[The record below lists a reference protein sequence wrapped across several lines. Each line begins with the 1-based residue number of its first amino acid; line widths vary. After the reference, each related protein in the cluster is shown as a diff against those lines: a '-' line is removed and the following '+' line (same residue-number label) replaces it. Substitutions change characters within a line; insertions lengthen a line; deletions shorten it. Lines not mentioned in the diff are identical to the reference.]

1 MASASKIIPD
11 SYRDSVT
18 LMQLSSRLAKSPG
31 IRQASVV
38 MASANNVALLRDA
51 GLLAIDPAAGPN
63 DLLIAV
69 EGESEAALHLALEQA
84 ESELNRPA
92 HGPAAQEALAATR
105 PRSIEMALD
114 AMPEANLVLLSTPG
128 EYACAEALKALAL
141 GLNVMLFSDNVTL
154 DDEVMLKRFA
164 QEKGLIVMGPDC
176 GSAII
181 NGVPLGFANIV
192 RRGPIGVVAA
202 SGTGLQQVTSMI
214 DRLGSG
220 ISQALGTGGRD
231 LHREVG
237 GISMRQ
243 GLQALSADPAT
254 EIIVLISKPP
264 APDSAAEI
272 LQLAQRSG
280 KPVVVNFLGCAPT
293 ALPGANLHTALTLED
308 AAHAAVDL
316 ANGRQPR
323 VMNIGPTSKAPRPA
337 HASDR
342 GYIRGLYSGGT
353 FCYEASLLLGDAL
366 EGVYSN
372 TPVGRAALLPDVWH
386 SKQHTLVDM
395 GDDVFTRGRPHPMID
410 HRLRNERILSEAAD
424 ARTAIILFDVVLGC
438 GSHPDPAAEM
448 APVLQQA
455 LELRG
460 GSAAKLQF
468 VAFVCGTDADPQN
481 LERQE
486 KTLRKA
492 GALLAETNAQ
502 AVRIALRLAQA
513 QQ

>member
-11 SYRDSVT
+11 LYRDSVS

-38 MASANNVALLRDA
+38 MASANNVALLCDA
-51 GLLAIDPAAGPN
+51 GLLATEPAAGPN

-69 EGESEAALHLALEQA
+69 EGESEAALHLALAQA
-84 ESELNRPA
+84 ESELSQSASVPA
-92 HGPAAQEALAATR
+92 LQDASAAIR
-105 PRSIEMALD
+105 PRSIEIALD
-114 AMPEANLVLLSTPG
+114 AMPGANLVLLSTPG

-154 DDEVMLKRFA
+154 EDEVMLKRFA
-164 QEKGLIVMGPDC
+164 QSRGLIVMGPDC

-192 RRGPIGVVAA
+192 RRGPIGLVAA

-243 GLQALSADPAT
+243 GLEALSADPAT
-254 EIIVLISKPP
+254 GIIVLISKPP
-264 APDSAAEI
+264 APDIAAEI
-272 LQLAQRSG
+272 VQLAQRSG
-280 KPVVVNFLGCAPT
+280 KPVVINFLGCAPD
-293 ALPGANLHTALTLED
+293 AVLGGNLHTALTLED

-316 ANGRQPR
+316 ANGRRPR
-323 VMNIGPTSKAPRPA
+323 VKHIGTTSTAPRPA
-337 HASDR
+337 LPFDQ

-372 TPVGRAALLPDVWH
+372 TPVGRAAPLHDVWH

-395 GDDVFTRGRPHPMID
+395 GDDIFTRGRPHPMID

-424 ARTAIILFDVVLGC
+424 AQTGIILFDVVLGC
-438 GSHPDPAAEM
+438 SAHPDPAAEIV
-448 APVLQQA
+448 PILQKA
-455 LELRG
+455 LELRASSG
-460 GSAAKLQF
+460 AKLQL
-468 VAFVCGTDADPQN
+468 VGFVCGTAADPQD

-486 KTLRKA
+486 TKLREA
-492 GALLAETNAQ
+492 GVLLAETNAQ
-502 AVRIALRLAQA
+502 AVRMALRLIQE

>member
-11 SYRDSVT
+11 SYRDSVL
-18 LMQLSSRLAKSPG
+18 LMQLSSRLARLRG

-51 GLLAIDPAAGPN
+51 GLLAMNPAAGPN

-69 EGESEAALHLALEQA
+69 EGDSEDALHLALAQA
-84 ESELNRPA
+84 ESELNQPSQTPA
-92 HGPAAQEALAATR
+92 PQGAWAATR

-114 AMPEANLVLLSTPG
+114 AMPEANLLLLSTPG
-128 EYACAEALKALAL
+128 DYACAEALKALAL

-154 DDEVMLKRFA
+154 DDEVMLKRRA
-164 QEKGLIVMGPDC
+164 QKHGLIVMGPDC
-176 GSAII
+176 GTAIV
-181 NGVPLGFANIV
+181 NGVPLGFANNV
-192 RRGPIGVVAA
+192 RRGPIGLVAA
-202 SGTGLQQVTSMI
+202 SGTGLQQVTCLI

-243 GLQALSADPAT
+243 GLQALCEDPAT

-264 APDSAAEI
+264 APDIAAEI
-272 LQLAQRSG
+272 LRLAQRAG
-280 KPVVVNFLGCAPT
+280 KPVVVNFLGLAT
-293 ALPGANLHTALTLED
+293 GAMPGGNLHAALTLED
-308 AAHAAVDL
+308 AARAAVDL

-323 VMNIGPTSKAPRPA
+323 PASNAAPSTATRLA
-337 HASDR
+337 RVSGR
-342 GYIRGLYSGGT
+342 RYIRGLYSGGT
-353 FCYEASLLLGDAL
+353 FCYEASLLLGGAL
-366 EGVYSN
+366 EGVYCN
-372 TPVGRAALLPDVWH
+372 TPVGRAAELQDVWH
-386 SKQHTLVDM
+386 SKQHTLIDL

-410 HRLRNERILSEAAD
+410 HRLRNERILSEAGDAD
-424 ARTAIILFDVVLGC
+424 TAIILFDVVLGY
-438 GSHPDPAAEM
+438 GAHPDPASEM

-455 LELRG
+455 FALRAKSG
-460 GSAAKLQF
+460 GKLRL
-468 VAFVCGTDADPQN
+468 VAFVCGTNADPQN

-486 KTLRKA
+486 TLLREA
-492 GALLAETNAQ
+492 GVLLADSNAQ
-502 AVRIALRLAQA
+502 AVRLALRLTLE